1 MSTLHARVQGGQ
13 IVVEERTD
21 LPEGTQLTLVMIE
34 PDDEMTPEERAELE
48 AEVERGRAAIAAGQ
62 GISGADLLARVR
74 AS

>member
-21 LPEGTQLTLVMIE
+21 LPEGTQLTLVMVE
-34 PDDEMTPEERAELE
+34 ADDEMTPEERVELE
-48 AEVERGRAAIAAGQ
+48 AEVERGRAAIVAGH